1 MKNLLKKI
9 ALTLTLI
16 MGTISIP
23 TFATSISNNYLS
35 KIELKE
41 LKKIFNEDEIEIE
54 TQNKLIEKKKN
65 GELWDVEIP
74 EKFNSIPDEFFESL
88 SYKNK
93 IKYTFEDGSYLLLKN
108 DDQSIL
114 NRNIRSYYER
124 NIPRA
129 TVSASYG
136 GNRAQI
142 YANISM
148 FYGAQGKINSV
159 EPTGYFYAA
168 NGYLVSDPNP
178 YISKVSGD
186 NNNPATAKY
195 LPKITRPN
203 IVGANK
209 TATLEYTMYVNGKTY
224 WATLKQ
230 Y

>member
-1 MKNLLKKI
+1 MKNLFKKI
-9 ALTLTLI
+9 ALTLSLI
-16 MGTISIP
+16 LVTVSIP
-23 TFATSISNNYLS
+23 TFATTITNKNLS
-35 KIELKE
+35 KEEINNLRKTFIEDG
-41 LKKIFNEDEIEIE
+41 IPIEIQDE
-54 TQNKLIEKKKN
+54 LIEKKNN

-74 EKFNSIPDEFFESL
+74 EKFNSIPDDFFQSL
-88 SYKNK
+88 AYKNE

-108 DDQSIL
+108 EQPEIH
-114 NRNIRSYYER
+114 RNMRSYYER

-148 FYGAQGKINSV
+148 YYGEQGKIHSV

-168 NGYLVSDPNP
+168 NGYLVSDPSP
-178 YISKVSGD
+178 YISKDSG
-186 NNNPATAKY
+186 NNGNPATAKY

-209 TATLEYTMYVNGKTY
+209 TVTLEYTMYVNGKTY

>member
-1 MKNLLKKI
+1 MD
-9 ALTLTLI
+9 
-16 MGTISIP
+16 G
-23 TFATSISNNYLS
+23 
-35 KIELKE
+35 
-41 LKKIFNEDEIEIE
+41 
-54 TQNKLIEKKKN
+54 
-65 GELWDVEIP
+65 EIP
-74 EKFNSIPDEFFESL
+74 EKFNSIPDDFFQSL
-88 SYKNK
+88 TYKNE

-108 DDQSIL
+108 EQPEL
-114 NRNIRSYYER
+114 HRNIRSYYER

-148 FYGAQGKINSV
+148 FYGEEAKINSV
-159 EPTGYFYAA
+159 EPTGCFYAA
-168 NGYLVSDPNP
+168 NGYLFSDPNP
-178 YISKVSGD
+178 YISKASG
-186 NNNPATAKY
+186 NNKSPATSKY

-203 IVGANK
+203 IIGANK